1 MRGQNILEGVPTQH
15 ETTSLLLLAA
25 GGDAAAARDLAPLV
39 YDNLRRLAASRL
51 GGMGRGGDWT
61 CQPTAI
67 VHEAYLRMAEQDRVD
82 WKGRTHFFAVGAEMV
97 RRVIV
102 DEARRRGALR
112 RGGDQQRVTL
122 SGVAL
127 GASSSAV
134 DPVELDEAL
143 SQLASV
149 DPRAARVVSLHFFGG
164 LTHAEIAGLL
174 GVTER
179 TVRSDWRS
187 AKAYLCRHLA
197 GNSQT
202 GDGDGR

>member
-1 MRGQNILEGVPTQH
+1 
-15 ETTSLLLLAA
+15 
-25 GGDAAAARDLAPLV
+25 
-39 YDNLRRLAASRL
+39 
-51 GGMGRGGDWT
+51 MGRGGDWT

-67 VHEAYLRMAEQDRVD
+67 VHEAYLRMAQQDKVD
-82 WKGRTHFFAVGAEMV
+82 WQGRTHFFAIGAEMV

-102 DEARRRGALR
+102 DEARRRGALK
-112 RGGDQQRVTL
+112 RGGDRQRVTL

-127 GASSSAV
+127 GASSSGV

-143 SQLASV
+143 TRLASV

-174 GVTER
+174 EVSER

-187 AKAYLCRHLA
+187 AKAYLCRLLA
-197 GNSQT
+197 GGSQAE
-202 GDGDGR
+202 DGDGR

>member
-1 MRGQNILEGVPTQH
+1 
-15 ETTSLLLLAA
+15 
-25 GGDAAAARDLAPLV
+25 LV
-39 YDNLRRLAASRL
+39 YDNLRRLAASRMD
-51 GGMGRGGDWT
+51 GMGPGGDWT

-102 DEARRRGALR
+102 DEARRRGAIK
-112 RGGDQQRVTL
+112 RGGDRQRVTL

-127 GASSSAV
+127 GAARSAV

-143 SQLASV
+143 SQLAIV
-149 DPRAARVVSLHFFGG
+149 DPRAAQVVSLHFFGG

-174 GVTER
+174 EVSER

-197 GNSQT
+197 GGSRE

>member
-1 MRGQNILEGVPTQH
+1 
-15 ETTSLLLLAA
+15 
-25 GGDAAAARDLAPLV
+25 LV
-39 YDNLRRLAASRL
+39 YDNLRRLAASRM
-51 GGMGRGGDWT
+51 GGMGQGGDWT

-82 WKGRTHFFAVGAEMV
+82 WRGRTHFFAVGAEMV

-102 DEARRRGALR
+102 DEARRRGALK
-112 RGGDQQRVTL
+112 RGGDHQRVTL

-134 DPVELDEAL
+134 DPVELDEAM
-143 SQLASV
+143 QELARV

-174 GVTER
+174 EVTER

-197 GNSQT
+197 GGSRE